1 MKKIAKLV
9 SLAVRSFLLDGKTPD
24 KNAVRMAFGGI
35 ETKAVSEELV
45 ETFYPPVADGV
56 AVVNQARIIKSNND
70 LIDMSIRELGLTDIH
85 RDTFNPANLSE
96 YNQVYNAQT
105 LVRDVVANFLS
116 YAHLLPASENH
127 HHAAVGGLARHSLE
141 VALFSLR
148 HMASVDIRET
158 KFTDELHGKKI
169 RWQYA
174 AWVIGLVHDIG
185 KALHDMTVQA
195 DDSVW
200 NPQLENI
207 YDWSGRNQVS
217 RYQVTWNYAD
227 RHGKH
232 IGLASSMLNTV
243 LTKAAKQYLFGTQ
256 DDLQVAIYETL
267 SGSIEVNNSLR
278 DSLKKGEARSV
289 HKDMMWQWDRLTG
302 ARKMPLEAAFIK
314 RLQMMRRG
322 WKVNEEKA
330 DIWCLGAEDVYVS
343 YPASFNKVMSSLKED
358 GFNVPMQVGK
368 MLEMLVE
375 RQLFEPLF
383 EDYTSGHLHPVTNP
397 EWTAGPIKVV
407 KPKWAGI
414 VYGEDIPQ
422 RGIHGKISLTRDDSL
437 LIHYADTG
445 LITLTDTREPDPQTP
460 ANNTAAPTQ
469 PAPAP
474 TPTPAV
480 APVQQNGSQTNQSK
494 AQTKKPNKQS
504 ARASTNTPA
513 PAPATTPSE
522 PAPEKSQVET
532 QVEPEQSNTRAP
544 APDTK
549 GIVFKNMND
558 TPIVNE
564 PAEAAVEITEPI
576 AQEMPV
582 EVSKEKTCIDLVIE
596 CLLTA
601 NNTLHRAKLDG
612 EVLTLN
618 ASLFEEIDQQMRG
631 LGFDEGA
638 VLTDLI
644 DNKLLVPDPKA
655 PRKVI
660 HVVNK
665 QKFYQLKLTDVL
677 AKPVGDMLTELQAK
691 ADERK
696 ARKQK
701 NKALTTE
708 VITESNNLPTQESSI
723 NDVIDGTMTE
733 VAEQDLSQLTPN
745 EVSPELSGQFDLE
758 PSFIDDAVDS
768 LIAEDQEQ
776 DLSSLMTDE
785 LPPLSE
791 YAQEMSLAMPENE
804 LSWFTPEELS
814 MLTTDTE
821 ISVPVAEV
829 AIETTVEPVPTTAS
843 APPPAPQISTLSQ
856 LKDATGNKSPKE
868 KSKYPPE
875 LQVFI
880 AWAMARAGKSGIDR
894 LSGVIRIQ
902 SFALTTYEQEAG
914 LAKKEAT
921 SLKRTAGDNAS
932 IATDSNQVAWMVFE
946 TVGIEHE

>member
-9 SLAVRSFLLDGKTPD
+9 SLAVRSFLLDGKAPD
-24 KNAVRMAFGGI
+24 KNAVRMAVGGI

-414 VYGEDIPQ
+414 VYGEEIPQ

-469 PAPAP
+469 PAPAS
-474 TPTPAV
+474 TPAPAV
-480 APVQQNGSQTNQSK
+480 TPAQQNGSQTNQSK
-494 AQTKKPNKQS
+494 AQTKKPKKQ
-504 ARASTNTPA
+504 AAPANTNTPA
-513 PAPATTPSE
+513 PAPTPSK
-522 PAPEKSQVET
+522 PAPKKPQAESKE
-532 QVEPEQSNTRAP
+532 EPEQSNTSAP

-558 TPIVNE
+558 TPVVSE
-564 PAEAAVEITEPI
+564 SVEAAVEINEPV
-576 AQEMPV
+576 AQEMPA
-582 EVSKEKTCIDLVIE
+582 EVSKDKTCIDLIIE
-596 CLLTA
+596 YLLTA

-612 EVLTLN
+612 DVLTLN
-618 ASLFEEIDQQMRG
+618 TSLFEEIDQQMRG

-638 VLTDLI
+638 VLKDLM
-644 DNKLLVPDPKA
+644 DNKLLIPDPKA

-665 QKFYQLKLTDVL
+665 QKFYQLKLADVL

-696 ARKQK
+696 AKKQK

-708 VITESNNLPTQESSI
+708 VITEPNNLPKQESSI
-723 NDVIDGTMTE
+723 NDVIDGPMTE
-733 VAEQDLSQLTPN
+733 VPEQELSPLMPN
-745 EVSPELSGQFDLE
+745 EVSPESSGQFDLA

-768 LIAEDQEQ
+768 LMAEVPEQ

-791 YAQEMSLAMPENE
+791 YTGEMSLATPDNE
-804 LSWFTPEELS
+804 LPWFTPEDLS
-814 MLTTDTE
+814 MLTTDMEPT
-821 ISVPVAEV
+821 VPVAEA
-829 AIETTVEPVPTTAS
+829 AIETAVEPATTSAS
-843 APPPAPQISTLSQ
+843 FTPPAEQVSTLSQ
-856 LKDATGNKSPKE
+856 LKVATGNKSPKE

-880 AWAMARAGKSGIDR
+880 GWAMARAGKSGIDLR
-894 LSGVIRIQ
+894 PGVIRIQ
-902 SFALTTYEQEAG
+902 SFALTTYEQEVG

>member
-1 MKKIAKLV
+1 MKKIAKLI
-9 SLAVRSFLLDGKTPD
+9 SLAVRSFLLDGKAPD
-24 KNAVRMAFGGI
+24 KNAVRMAVGGV
-35 ETKAVSEELV
+35 ETNAVSEELV

-56 AVVNQARIIKSNND
+56 AVVNQAKIIKSNND

-96 YNQVYNAQT
+96 YNQIYNAQT

-148 HMASVDIRET
+148 HMASVDIRES
-158 KFTDELHGKKI
+158 KYTDELHGKKI

-195 DDSVW
+195 DNSIW

-207 YDWSGRNQVS
+207 YDWSGRNQVT

-243 LTKAAKQYLFGTQ
+243 LNKAAKQYLFGTQ

-267 SGSIEVNNSLR
+267 SGSIEVNNALR

-330 DIWCLGAEDVYVS
+330 DIWCIGAEDVYVS
-343 YPASFNKVMSSLKED
+343 YPTSFNKVMSSLRED

-368 MLEMLVE
+368 MLEMLVD

-397 EWTAGPIKVV
+397 EWTTGPIKVV

-437 LIHYADTG
+437 LIHYAETG
-445 LITLTDTREPDPQTP
+445 LITLTDTREPAQQNP
-460 ANNTAAPTQ
+460 ANTTVAITQPVTQ
-469 PAPAP
+469 PAA
-474 TPTPAV
+474 TPTATPIQPK
-480 APVQQNGSQTNQSK
+480 APQANQSK
-494 AQTKKPNKQS
+494 AATRRPKKQS
-504 ARASTNTPA
+504 TPASNNTPDPA
-513 PAPATTPSE
+513 SSETVPAKVQVKSKVESELSNINVPAP
-522 PAPEKSQVET
+522 
-532 QVEPEQSNTRAP
+532 N
-544 APDTK
+544 TK
-549 GIVFKNMND
+549 GIVFKNMIE
-558 TPIVNE
+558 TPAVAE
-564 PAEAAVEITEPI
+564 PAPAALPEPVTSSSPEELTQELLTSKTDKSCVE
-576 AQEMPV
+576 
-582 EVSKEKTCIDLVIE
+582 LLIE
-596 CLLTA
+596 CLLRTS
-601 NNTLHRAKLDG
+601 NTLFRAKLEGD
-612 EVLTLN
+612 VLTLHC
-618 ASLFEEIDQQMRG
+618 ALMEEIEKHLHEFG
-631 LGFDEGA
+631 YEEGSA
-638 VLTDLI
+638 LKELL
-644 DNKLLVPDPKA
+644 DNKLLIPDPAA

-660 HVVNK
+660 HVINK
-665 QKFYQLKLTDVL
+665 HKCYQVKLSED
-677 AKPVGDMLTELQAK
+677 
-691 ADERK
+691 
-696 ARKQK
+696 
-701 NKALTTE
+701 LTTKAGDVFTHIQDRADKKKPKRRPKKPSPPKAE
-708 VITESNNLPTQESSI
+708 DVIVAPNESMLALPFI
-723 NDVIDGTMTE
+723 NDV
-733 VAEQDLSQLTPN
+733 SH
-745 EVSPELSGQFDLE
+745 
-758 PSFIDDAVDS
+758 S
-768 LIAEDQEQ
+768 LIAEIPEQ
-776 DLSSLMTDE
+776 DFSSLMHDE

-791 YAQEMSLAMPENE
+791 YVNEPSLAAPENE
-804 LSWFTPEELS
+804 YSEFTQEDIS
-814 MLTTDTE
+814 MLTNDIDRVNPE
-821 ISVPVAEV
+821 IEPMINPAVDIVEKSR
-829 AIETTVEPVPTTAS
+829 IETAVDPVTTSASS
-843 APPPAPQISTLSQ
+843 APSLPLVSTLSQ
-856 LKDATGNKSPKE
+856 LKDATGNRSPKE

-875 LQVFI
+875 LQLFI
-880 AWAMARAGKSGIDR
+880 GWAMARSGRTGIDLR
-894 LSGVIRIQ
+894 PGMIRIQ
-902 SFALTTYEQEAG
+902 SFALTTYEQEIG

-932 IATDSNQVAWMVFE
+932 IATDSNQVTWMVFE
-946 TVGIEHE
+946 TTGIEHE